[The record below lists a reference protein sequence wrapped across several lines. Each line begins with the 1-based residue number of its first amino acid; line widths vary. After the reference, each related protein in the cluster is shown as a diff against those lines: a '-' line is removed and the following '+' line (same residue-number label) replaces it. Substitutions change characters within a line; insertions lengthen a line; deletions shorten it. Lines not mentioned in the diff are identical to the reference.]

1 MTQTRTSSRSC
12 SSCAVNKSGLMFQ
25 LIAYVLLTLGI
36 GVLVGTSSF
45 EASRIAV
52 SLRLIFAAVLLLSV
66 KRWTGTILLVF
77 IQIDLFS
84 SESRQLGGGMG
95 YLVSD
100 MLVLSLILFVS
111 RYRLLRQTT
120 SSGLMAMLRSLWF
133 DGPEPSSSSPRAS
146 NTSAS
151 EQSAAASAIGRS
163 ALSAGFGLT
172 RLLAAGVAAVVILMI
187 LPPSAGRDEWLVNSS
202 GNSVFLWPGPF
213 LLTCLLGLLILL
225 TEITWRQQTES
236 QSSQYARS
244 AFLKA
249 HNPDLRRIVVRR
261 LKLLAKRRP
270 KAKVSDSAES

>member
-12 SSCAVNKSGLMFQ
+12 SSYAVNKSGLMFQ
-25 LIAYVLLTLGI
+25 LIAYVLLTLGT

-133 DGPEPSSSSPRAS
+133 DEPEPSNSPRAS

-172 RLLAAGVAAVVILMI
+172 RLLVACVAAVVILMI

-261 LKLLAKRRP
+261 LKLLTKRRP
-270 KAKVSDSAES
+270 KAKVSDNAES